1 MPLPGKPTQQHGQ
14 RQPQRH
20 RPQIPQ
26 QGQRHVCK
34 LYMACLQRVH
44 HGGTNAEGGQGHR
57 VVQSG
62 HLQKQVD
69 ERSFGAVLPD
79 RHDGGGRGRG
89 AADGAQQ
96 QCKRH
101 GQAEYEDHR
110 QRDGHGGTQRLG
122 QCDSQHLSAGTLQIR
137 DTEIP
142 SGGKRDIG
150 EREIGDEFHAA
161 GQPCGDQVQC
171 IRSHQD
177 TCQNIA
183 RHVG

>member
-1 MPLPGKPTQQHGQ
+1 M
-14 RQPQRH
+14 
-20 RPQIPQ
+20 
-26 QGQRHVCK
+26 VE
-34 LYMACLQRVH
+34 A
-44 HGGTNAEGGQGHR
+44 
-57 VVQSG
+57 
-62 HLQKQVD
+62 
-69 ERSFGAVLPD
+69 GAVAQPMAPNSSANGTD
-79 RHDGGGRGRG
+79 SDGN
-89 AADGAQQ
+89 
-96 QCKRH
+96 
-101 GQAEYEDHR
+101 
-110 QRDGHGGTQRLG
+110 GGTQRLG

-177 TCQNIA
+177 TRQNIA